1 MDINAS
7 LKQNFDQARNALDLN
22 GLNDIRQQS
31 RSSDGEAKKEA
42 LTEAA
47 QQFEAI
53 FMKMLLASMRKAQ
66 EVLESDSPFN
76 SQSTKFYR
84 DMHDQQM
91 AVELSSNGSLGLTD
105 LIVRQLGGDDGSFKP
120 SSVLRNDGNL
130 STVASVNTVSG
141 SADTNENDSVDSH
154 SQKNA
159 ARENSLIEK
168 MLADQSQRQSHV
180 EIPFAANSTLSA
192 SIGNQSVA
200 SQINSAMNQYLQA
213 EKTKGVTKKLSM
225 DPTNDQSVNNSAPL
239 SAQHFNEPKDFVTAL
254 IEPAQK
260 VQDELGVPFAV
271 VIAQAALETG
281 WGQKIIKHQNGDSS
295 NNLFNIKADSRWAG
309 DKITKDT
316 LEFEQGAMV
325 KKSEPFRTYQTIAD
339 SINDYINFLSTS
351 ERYEEALQDSS
362 NVEHFLQG
370 LQKAGYA
377 TDPQYAEKIQS
388 TLKTV
393 TNLLAK

>member
-22 GLNDIRQQS
+22 GLNDIRQLS
-31 RSSDGEAKKEA
+31 RSGDGDAKKEA

-53 FMKMLLASMRKAQ
+53 FMKMLLSSMRKAQ
-66 EVLESDSPFN
+66 EVLESDSPYN

-130 STVASVNTVSG
+130 TVKN
-141 SADTNENDSVDSH
+141 SADVDKTNEQNEENKDRQH
-154 SQKNA
+154 
-159 ARENSLIEK
+159 NSLIEK
-168 MLADQSQRQSHV
+168 MLSDKSQIKPDID
-180 EIPFAANSTLSA
+180 IPFAGNYQAHSINNNQQGNALSQFTVRELDKKLNKVNTSLESVKISA
-192 SIGNQSVA
+192 SPA
-200 SQINSAMNQYLQA
+200 SS
-213 EKTKGVTKKLSM
+213 TF
-225 DPTNDQSVNNSAPL
+225 D
-239 SAQHFNEPKDFVTAL
+239 EPKDFVTAL
-254 IEPAQK
+254 MEPAQK
-260 VQDELGVPFAV
+260 VQQQLGVPFEV

-281 WGQKIIKHQNGDSS
+281 WGQKIIKGTNGESS

-309 DKITKDT
+309 DKITKET
-316 LEFEQGAMV
+316 LEFEQGAMI
-325 KKSEPFRTYQTIAD
+325 KKSEPFRTYQSLTD
-339 SINDYINFLSTS
+339 SVDDYINFLSTS
-351 ERYEEALQDSS
+351 ERYQEALQDSG

-377 TDPQYAEKIQS
+377 TDPQYADKILG

>member
-1 MDINAS
+1 MDINSS

-31 RSSDGEAKKEA
+31 RSGDGEAKKEA

-105 LIVRQLGGDDGSFKP
+105 LIVRQLGGDSGKFKP

-130 STVASVNTVSG
+130 TVKDSITSSDDKG
-141 SADTNENDSVDSH
+141 SKANRDSQH
-154 SQKNA
+154 
-159 ARENSLIEK
+159 NSLIEK
-168 MLADQSQRQSHV
+168 MLSDKNQIKPDID
-180 EIPFAANSTLSA
+180 IPFSGNYQAHSSMTNPFHSVMNSLS
-192 SIGNQSVA
+192 NKE
-200 SQINSAMNQYLQA
+200 INKDLENKIN
-213 EKTKGVTKKLSM
+213 KTNAHS
-225 DPTNDQSVNNSAPL
+225 QSVNISAPL
-239 SAQHFNEPKDFVTAL
+239 SVKSFSEPKDFVSAL

-260 VQDELGVPFAV
+260 VQQILGVPFEV

-281 WGQKIIKHQNGDSS
+281 WGQKIIN
-295 NNLFNIKADSRWAG
+295 
-309 DKITKDT
+309 
-316 LEFEQGAMV
+316 
-325 KKSEPFRTYQTIAD
+325 
-339 SINDYINFLSTS
+339 
-351 ERYEEALQDSS
+351 
-362 NVEHFLQG
+362 
-370 LQKAGYA
+370 
-377 TDPQYAEKIQS
+377 
-388 TLKTV
+388 
-393 TNLLAK
+393 

>member
-1 MDINAS
+1 MDINSS

-31 RSSDGEAKKEA
+31 RATDGEAKKEA
-42 LTEAA
+42 LQEAA

-53 FMKMLLASMRKAQ
+53 FMKMLLSSMRKAQ

-105 LIVRQLGGDDGSFKP
+105 LIVRQLGGDSGGFKP

-130 STVASVNTVSG
+130 ATNNVKTS
-141 SADTNENDSVDSH
+141 DTPS
-154 SQKNA
+154 NA
-159 ARENSLIEK
+159 KQHNSLVEK
-168 MLADQSQRQSHV
+168 MLSDNNQIKP
-180 EIPFAANSTLSA
+180 EIDIPFAGSIQLNNNITSQINTVVNHLSNQMLNKE
-192 SIGNQSVA
+192 SDKKITKEINGNQSV
-200 SQINSAMNQYLQA
+200 NN
-213 EKTKGVTKKLSM
+213 LS
-225 DPTNDQSVNNSAPL
+225 PNSAPL
-239 SAQHFNEPKDFVTAL
+239 SNHSFNEPKDFVSAL

-260 VQDELGVPFAV
+260 VQKTLGVPFEV

-281 WGQKIIKHQNGDSS
+281 WGQKIIKAQDGGSS
-295 NNLFNIKADSRWAG
+295 NNLFNIKADSRWG
-309 DKITKDT
+309 GERITKDT
-316 LEFEQGAMV
+316 LEYEEGAMV
-325 KKSEPFRTYQTIAD
+325 KKAEPFRTYQSLSD
-339 SINDYINFLSTS
+339 SVDDYINFLSTS
-351 ERYEEALQDSS
+351 ERYEEALQDSG

-377 TDPQYAEKIQS
+377 TDPQYADKILG
-388 TLKTV
+388 TLRTV

>member
-1 MDINAS
+1 MDINSS

-31 RSSDGEAKKEA
+31 RSTDGEAKKEA

-53 FMKMLLASMRKAQ
+53 FMKMLLSSMRKAQ

-105 LIVRQLGGDDGSFKP
+105 LIVRQLGGEDGSYKP

-130 STVASVNTVSG
+130 PQSN
-141 SADTNENDSVDSH
+141 SATTLTSEDKDKRH
-154 SQKNA
+154 
-159 ARENSLIEK
+159 NSLVEK
-168 MLADQSQRQSHV
+168 MLSDKTHIKPDID
-180 EIPFAANSTLSA
+180 IPFAGSYQPQNIVS
-192 SIGNQSVA
+192 NQSTNAA
-200 SQINSAMNQYLQA
+200 SQFVMRELDKKTNKINGL
-213 EKTKGVTKKLSM
+213 L
-225 DPTNDQSVNNSAPL
+225 QSVNNLTPSSSP
-239 SAQHFNEPKDFVTAL
+239 SFNQPQDFVSAL
-254 IEPAQK
+254 IAPAQK
-260 VQDELGVPFAV
+260 VQKQLGVPFEV

-281 WGQKIIKHQNGDSS
+281 WGQKIIKDTNGDSS

-316 LEFEQGAMV
+316 LEFEKGAMI
-325 KKSEPFRTYQTIAD
+325 KKSEPFRTYQSITD
-339 SINDYINFLSTS
+339 SVDDYINFLSNS
-351 ERYEEALQDSS
+351 DRYQEALQDSG

-377 TDPQYAEKIQS
+377 TDPQYAEKIIG

>member
-1 MDINAS
+1 MDINS
-7 LKQNFDQARNALDLN
+7 SQKQNYDQARNALDLN
-22 GLNDIRQQS
+22 GLNDIREQS
-31 RSSDGEAKKEA
+31 RAGDGEAKKAA

-53 FMKMLLASMRKAQ
+53 FMKMLLSSMRKAQ

-76 SQSTKFYR
+76 SESTKFYR

-105 LIVRQLGGDDGSFKP
+105 LIVRQLGGDDGNFKP

-130 STVASVNTVSG
+130 KVTD
-141 SADTNENDSVDSH
+141 SANPSLDRTSEANKDSQH
-154 SQKNA
+154 
-159 ARENSLIEK
+159 NSLIEK
-168 MLADQSQRQSHV
+168 MLADKSQIKPDID
-180 EIPFAANSTLSA
+180 IPFAGNYQAQQISSNPMSSA
-192 SIGNQSVA
+192 A
-200 SQINSAMNQYLQA
+200 SQFIIRDVDKRTNKVSGQA
-213 EKTKGVTKKLSM
+213 E
-225 DPTNDQSVNNSAPL
+225 SVNNSTALL
-239 SAQHFNEPKDFVTAL
+239 SHSFDEPKDFVTAL

-260 VQDELGVPFAV
+260 VQKTLGVPFEV

-281 WGQKIIKHQNGDSS
+281 WGQKMIKDQDGGSS

-316 LEFEQGAMV
+316 LEFEQGAMI
-325 KKSEPFRTYQTIAD
+325 KKSEPFRTYQSLTD
-339 SINDYINFLSTS
+339 SVDDYINFLSTS
-351 ERYEEALQDSS
+351 ERYQDALQDSG

-377 TDPQYAEKIQS
+377 TDPQYADKILG

>member
-1 MDINAS
+1 MDINS
-7 LKQNFDQARNALDLN
+7 SQKQNFDQARNALDLN

-31 RSSDGEAKKEA
+31 RSGDGEAKKEA

-105 LIVRQLGGDDGSFKP
+105 LIVRQLGGDSGNFKP

-130 STVASVNTVSG
+130 TVKDRVNSTDDKG
-141 SADTNENDSVDSH
+141 SKANRDSQH
-154 SQKNA
+154 
-159 ARENSLIEK
+159 NSLIEQ
-168 MLADQSQRQSHV
+168 MLSDKNQIKPDID
-180 EIPFAANSTLSA
+180 IPFSGNYQANNNMSNPFNNMVNHLSNKE
-192 SIGNQSVA
+192 IGRDSEKRSNKINTQS
-200 SQINSAMNQYLQA
+200 
-213 EKTKGVTKKLSM
+213 
-225 DPTNDQSVNNSAPL
+225 QSVNISAPL
-239 SAQHFNEPKDFVTAL
+239 LENSFNEPKDFVTAL

-260 VQDELGVPFAV
+260 VQKQLGVPFEV

-281 WGQKIIKHQNGDSS
+281 WGQKIIKDQNGESS
-295 NNLFNIKADSRWAG
+295 HNLFNIKADSRWAG

-316 LEFEQGAMV
+316 LEFEQGTMI
-325 KKSEPFRTYQTIAD
+325 KKAEPFRMYESLSD
-339 SINDYINFLSTS
+339 SVDDYINFLSTS
-351 ERYEEALQDSS
+351 ERYQEALQEKG

-377 TDPQYAEKIQS
+377 TDPQYADKILG